1 VIRLLK
7 SGDEP
12 THVPDEVI
20 AAIRQFR
27 CPRNGS
33 SGHCAQ
39 RQILKADVC
48 DGSKADIG
56 LPPIDVRFTPKSG
69 HC

>member
-1 VIRLLK
+1 VIRLVK

-20 AAIRQFR
+20 AIAAIRQFR

-33 SGHCAQ
+33 AA
-39 RQILKADVC
+39 I
-48 DGSKADIG
+48 
-56 LPPIDVRFTPKSG
+56 VRSDKS
-69 HC
+69 